1 MTPLYLIDGS
11 GYIFRAY
18 YAVAPLTNS
27 KGLSTNA
34 LFGFTR
40 MLLKLLRDKKAEQIA
55 VTFDTGEPTF
65 RHKRYEAYKAN
76 RAECPADLVPQ
87 MPYFRKLVQ
96 ALGIQSLEKPGVEA
110 DDIIATIA
118 LRVAPKQPVVVVS
131 GDKDLLQLVGDGIT
145 VFDPMRDSSYSPAK
159 VREKL
164 GVDPGQVRDY
174 LALIGDTSDNVP
186 GVKGIGPKTAQ
197 RLIEHFGSLEELYK
211 KTNEIEGLSGLRGAK
226 GVREKIESSLEVLR
240 LSAELVSLD
249 TAVEPFDK
257 IETGEGF
264 RWHGAVREL
273 AAPLLAELE
282 FGSMLDTLPFGGEVP
297 PAVITV
303 DSEPIV
309 LHPPVTDLSMT
320 GGAIPNGLLATAPT
334 KHYETITRERLP
346 SFLAELRAVP
356 RFAFDT
362 ETTSLD
368 VLSAELVGISISWT
382 PHSAYYLPLTGSFLK
397 RPGADLWSVP
407 ADERQ
412 YLDPDVVLAGLGPIF
427 ADPTVKKVG
436 VNVKFDIGILAEHG
450 YTVEGV
456 DFDAMICS
464 YVLNPDRR
472 QHGLKALAE
481 RFLGEQMVTF
491 EQMVGDASD
500 AGSVPLETIAPY
512 ACHDADASFHLAV
525 VMDKMLGEQ
534 TESARSLR
542 SVFER
547 IEMPLAPVL
556 SRIERAGIRL
566 DIPYLEGVGREFTA
580 ELESLEKRIHELA
593 GRVFNI
599 NSPKQL
605 GVVLFEELKLPTQG
619 VRKNQSGY
627 STDAN
632 VLALLAP
639 HHEIATQLL
648 EYREL
653 HKLQTTYV
661 DSLKRLVNP
670 KTGRIHTSF
679 NQTIAAT
686 GRLSSSDPNLQNI
699 PIRNPRGRRLRKAF
713 IAAPDSVL
721 ISADYSQIEL
731 RVLAHLAEDKN
742 LSDAFRSG
750 ADIHQRTAEEIF
762 GADAARTPAEAKE
775 LRRVAKTINFGIV
788 YGMGA
793 FRLAG
798 ELGIS
803 RKQAQEYIDGYFGRY
818 PNVQRYFDSLRQQI
832 EREGYVET
840 LFGRRRYAHELDTSG
855 RDAGYAERSLLNAP
869 IQGSAAEIIKAAMI
883 ELDRRLA
890 PFGERARMVLQVHDE
905 LVVEVRSELQNELV
919 EVVRSCMESAV
930 SLDVPLRV
938 DVRSGT
944 SWGED
949 V

>member
-1 MTPLYLIDGS
+1 MSPLYLVDGS

-18 YAVAPLTNS
+18 YAIAPLTNS
-27 KGLSTNA
+27 QGLATNA

-40 MLLKLLRDKKAEQIA
+40 MMLKLLRDKKAEHIV

-65 RHKRYEAYKAN
+65 RHDLYEAYKAN

-87 MPYFRKLVQ
+87 MPYFRKIVQ
-96 ALGIQSLEKPGVEA
+96 ALGIQSLEKVGVEA

-118 LRVAPKQPVVVVS
+118 LRVAPHQPVIVVS
-131 GDKDLLQLVGDGIT
+131 GDKDLLQLVGNGIT
-145 VFDPMRDSSYSPAK
+145 VWDPMRDSTYSPAQVK
-159 VREKL
+159 EKL
-164 GVDPGQVRDY
+164 GVEPGQVRDY

-186 GVKGIGPKTAQ
+186 GVRGIGPKTAQ
-197 RLIEHFGSLEELYK
+197 RLIEHFGTIDALCQNLQ
-211 KTNEIEGLSGLRGAK
+211 EIESLSGLRGAK
-226 GVREKIESSLEVLR
+226 GVREKIESSLELLR

-249 TAVEPFDK
+249 TAVEPFNK

-273 AAPLLAELE
+273 ATPLLHELE
-282 FGSMLDTLPFGGEVP
+282 FGTMLDALPFGEARVGEDAAAAS
-297 PAVITV
+297 PAVST
-303 DSEPIV
+303 E
-309 LHPPVTDLSMT
+309 
-320 GGAIPNGLLATAPT
+320 TAPQ
-334 KHYETITRERLP
+334 KHYETITRQRFP
-346 SFLAELRAVP
+346 SFVEQLRTVK

-368 VLSAELVGISISWT
+368 VLSAELVGISISWE
-382 PHSAYYLPLTGSFLK
+382 PHTAFYLPLAGSFLK

-407 ADERQ
+407 ANEQD
-412 YLDPDVVLAGLGPIF
+412 YLDPQQVRDSLGPIF
-427 ADPTVKKVG
+427 ADPDCKKVG
-436 VNVKFDIGILAEHG
+436 VNVKFDIGVLSQQG
-450 YTVEGV
+450 YTVAGV

-481 RFLGEQMVTF
+481 RFLGEQMVSYQ
-491 EQMVGDASD
+491 EMVGDAMD
-500 AGSVPLETIAPY
+500 AGSVALEVIAPY
-512 ACHDADASFHLAV
+512 ACHDADASWSLAQ
-525 VMDKMLGEQ
+525 VMDPQLGEPL
-534 TESARSLR
+534 SGSLKRRSLR
-542 SVFER
+542 SVFEQ

-556 SRIERAGIRL
+556 SRIERAGIKV
-566 DIPYLEGVGREFTA
+566 DIPYLDTLGREFSA
-580 ELESLEKRIHELA
+580 ELELLEKRIHELA

-605 GVVLFEELKLPTQG
+605 GVVLFEELNLPTQG

-627 STDAN
+627 STDAH
-632 VLALLAP
+632 VLSLLAP
-639 HHEIATQLL
+639 HHDIAVQLL

-661 DSLKRLVNP
+661 DSLKRLQHP

-699 PIRNPRGRRLRKAF
+699 PIRNPRGRRIRKAF
-713 IAAPDSVL
+713 IAEAGSVL

-731 RVLAHLAEDKN
+731 RVLAHLSADKN
-742 LSDAFRSG
+742 LSEAFRSG

-762 GADAARTPAEAKE
+762 GADAARSASEAKE

-803 RKQAQEYIDGYFGRY
+803 RKQAQEYIDGYFARY
-818 PNVQRYFDSLRQQI
+818 PNVQRYFDGLREQI
-832 EREGYVET
+832 ERDGFVET
-840 LFGRRRYAHELDTSG
+840 LFGRRRFAHELDTVG

-890 PFGERARMVLQVHDE
+890 GFGERARMVLQVHDE
-905 LVVEVRSELQNELV
+905 LVVEVRAELHDELV
-919 EVVRSCMESAV
+919 EMVRDCMESAV